1 MIDGCFD
8 EDTEMS
14 AEDEMEVALG
24 CIQDLLNILSNFSR
38 DDFDGYDLNT
48 IKEVEDFLKGN

>member
-1 MIDGCFD
+1 MIDECFD

-38 DDFDGYDLNT
+38 DDFDGHDLNT